1 MKTRFITAILLL
13 AALVGSSLNA
23 QAAWPGKRCKGS
35 GKLITREFA
44 VAPFTA
50 LEVSNGANVTLTT
63 GSGPA
68 VVETDDNMMEY
79 VEVKVED
86 GTLTI
91 GFEGECTS
99 LTNVTLRVTVPTD
112 GRLNRL
118 RLSGASKIVAEPV
131 LQSKNLKLRLSGA
144 SKLVAVVKCGT
155 CTADL
160 SGASKAEVGGDMD
173 ACEAEVSGA
182 SNLNLVAKAGRCLL
196 DASGASKINASGS
209 ANFACIEVSGASNLN
224 AEDFVTTT
232 CIVSA
237 SGASN
242 ARVNCSS
249 KLTAEASSASK
260 ITYSG
265 NCTNNTIES
274 SGASTVKRK

>member
-35 GKLITREFA
+35 GKLITREIA

-118 RLSGASKIVAEPV
+118 RASGASKIVAEPV

-155 CTADL
+155 CTLDI

-173 ACEAEVSGA
+173 VCEA
-182 SNLNLVAKAGRCLL
+182 
-196 DASGASKINASGS
+196 
-209 ANFACIEVSGASNLN
+209 EVSGASNLN

-232 CIVSA
+232 CVVSA

-265 NCTNNTIES
+265 NCTNNSIES

>member
-35 GKLITREFA
+35 GKLITREIA

-118 RLSGASKIVAEPV
+118 RASGASKIVAEPV

-144 SKLVAVVKCGT
+144 SKLVAVV
-155 CTADL
+155 
-160 SGASKAEVGGDMD
+160 
-173 ACEAEVSGA
+173 
-182 SNLNLVAKAGRCLL
+182 
-196 DASGASKINASGS
+196 
-209 ANFACIEVSGASNLN
+209 
-224 AEDFVTTT
+224 
-232 CIVSA
+232 
-237 SGASN
+237 
-242 ARVNCSS
+242 
-249 KLTAEASSASK
+249 
-260 ITYSG
+260 
-265 NCTNNTIES
+265 
-274 SGASTVKRK
+274 

>member
-35 GKLITREFA
+35 GKLITREIA

-79 VEVKVED
+79 
-86 GTLTI
+86 I

-118 RLSGASKIVAEPV
+118 RASGASKIVAEPV

-155 CTADL
+155 CALDI

-173 ACEAEVSGA
+173 VCEAEVSGA
-182 SNLNLVAKAGRCLL
+182 SNLNLVAKADRCLL

-209 ANFACIEVSGASNLN
+209 ANFASIEVSGASNLN

-232 CIVSA
+232 CVVSA

-265 NCTNNTIES
+265 NCTNNSIES

>member
-35 GKLITREFA
+35 GKLITREIA

-118 RLSGASKIVAEPV
+118 RASGASKIVAEPV

-155 CTADL
+155 CALDI

-173 ACEAEVSGA
+173 VCEA
-182 SNLNLVAKAGRCLL
+182 
-196 DASGASKINASGS
+196 
-209 ANFACIEVSGASNLN
+209 EVSGASNLN

-232 CIVSA
+232 CVVSA

-265 NCTNNTIES
+265 NCTNNSIES

>member
-1 MKTRFITAILLL
+1 MKPRFITAILLL
-13 AALVGSSLNA
+13 AALVGSSLIA

-35 GKLITREFA
+35 GKLITREFT

-50 LEVSNGANVTLTT
+50 LSASNGANVTLTT

-79 VEVKVED
+79 VEVKVKD
-86 GTLTI
+86 GTLTV
-91 GFEGECTS
+91 GFEDECTS
-99 LTNVTLRVTVPTD
+99 LSNVTLRVTVPTD
-112 GRLNRL
+112 GRLKQL
-118 RLSGASKIVAEPV
+118 RASGASKIVAEPV
-131 LQSKNLKLRLSGA
+131 LQGKDLKLRLSGA

-155 CTADL
+155 CILNL
-160 SGASKAEVGGDMD
+160 SGASKAELGGDMD
-173 ACEAEVSGA
+173 VCEAEVSGA
-182 SNLNLVAKAGRCLL
+182 SNLNLVAKADRCSL

-209 ANFACIEVSGASNLN
+209 ANFARIESSGASNVN
-224 AEDFVTTT
+224 AEDFVTST

-242 ARVNCSS
+242 ARVNCSE

-265 NCTNNTIES
+265 NCSNNTIES
-274 SGASTVKRK
+274 SSASTVKRR

>member
-35 GKLITREFA
+35 GKLITREIA

-79 VEVKVED
+79 VEVKMED

-118 RLSGASKIVAEPV
+118 RASGASKIVAEPV

-155 CTADL
+155 CALDI

-173 ACEAEVSGA
+173 VCEA
-182 SNLNLVAKAGRCLL
+182 
-196 DASGASKINASGS
+196 
-209 ANFACIEVSGASNLN
+209 EVSGASNLN

-232 CIVSA
+232 CVVSA

-265 NCTNNTIES
+265 NCTNNSIES